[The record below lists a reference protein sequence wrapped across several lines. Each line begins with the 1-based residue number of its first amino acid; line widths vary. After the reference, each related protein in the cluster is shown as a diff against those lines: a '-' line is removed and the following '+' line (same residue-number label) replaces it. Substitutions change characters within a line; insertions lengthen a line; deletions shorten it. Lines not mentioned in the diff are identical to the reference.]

1 MHKDMVELIGKPA
14 MYELLA
20 EECCELAQASLKMA
34 RILRDE
40 NPTPKTE
47 KEVRAAIIEEVTDV
61 ELCLMELR
69 LKHDGIALGKKI
81 ERFHERWA
89 EAGREGGLFKARCGK

>member
-1 MHKDMVELIGKPA
+1 MCKDIVELIGKPA

-47 KEVRAAIIEEVTDV
+47 KEVEAAIIEEATDV
-61 ELCLMELR
+61 KLCLMELQ
-69 LKHDGIALGKKI
+69 LKWDNVLLAEKI
-81 ERFHERWA
+81 KRFHKRWA
-89 EAGREGGLFKARCGK
+89 EAGREGGLYKAR